1 MRSTVLTVN
10 RSEPTPL
17 GRQGCT
23 GHRLCR
29 WAAGGALLRE
39 VGRTAALG
47 FERGKALE
55 GWAGE
60 AEAVTRARGRG
71 SGVAEAWGRRGA
83 GFFSRAGP
91 RRLEPPGGAALAC
104 VGRHSGAGLRRAGG
118 RAHASLSRGGAGA
131 ALAAWRPS
139 SAAWAP
145 TLLRRGP
152 ARPHV
157 PRAVRI
163 PLGGAQR
170 AGVRRR
176 RDFPGAGAQQRA
188 LVAGGA
194 GAQWRDGLR
203 AARLPAPPAGECAP
217 PRRATASSSLG
228 RIAES
233 TLGLQAHG
241 DLPQIGSLRT

>member
-1 MRSTVLTVN
+1 MATRGHLQMSDQWDPTMRSTVLTVS
-10 RSEPTPL
+10 RSEPIPP

-39 VGRTAALG
+39 VGRAAALA
-47 FERGKALE
+47 FERGKGLE

-71 SGVAEAWGRRGA
+71 SGVEEACGRRRA
-83 GFFSRAGP
+83 RFFSRSGSRRFGATRGRRACVRGP
-91 RRLEPPGGAALAC
+91 TLGGGAAA
-104 VGRHSGAGLRRAGG
+104 GA

-131 ALAAWRPS
+131 VLAAWRPS
-139 SAAWAP
+139 SAARAP
-145 TLLRRGP
+145 TLLRRSP

-217 PRRATASSSLG
+217 PRRATASPRLG
-228 RIAES
+228 RIA
-233 TLGLQAHG
+233 
-241 DLPQIGSLRT
+241 GS